1 VTAFRIGA
9 HLGSGGFGSVERA
22 DRLDEAGNV
31 IEEGLAQKRLL
42 PEHEEDEE
50 ALGRFRREVRM
61 LAAMDHPHVLPV
73 LGRNLSD
80 SPPWFI
86 MPEAESSLQGELAA
100 GKNGDEDWL
109 INTFA
114 AVLDGMTYAHNQG
127 NIHRDLKPA
136 NVLFVQGVPMI
147 SDFGL
152 GKRLGTNTE
161 GLTQTHMAMGT
172 APYMAPEQFR
182 DAARVGPPADVY
194 ALGKLLVEMIT
205 GVVPAVGR
213 PRTDVLPERF
223 RSFIEK
229 CTEEGPADRYANA
242 ADAAAAFRLLISD
255 ASQDADE
262 GSLEALLQR
271 WEGLSIAD
279 DAEVVEEIMALLV
292 SHRSQEEL
300 LWDVFPRLPQQLV
313 EQMMQDHE
321 PEFDLVLRA
330 YNGHIQ
336 GGLPFAYS
344 DVVANFYRRL
354 FQKASIDQKRVLLK
368 RLIELGPAHNRWHV
382 GEVVADILQR
392 VEGPEAIAAAELL
405 RADPVNAK
413 WFDPYVRNL
422 QLAAPVAKAFGS
434 LDPRPSDESGL

>member
-1 VTAFRIGA
+1 
-9 HLGSGGFGSVERA
+9 
-22 DRLDEAGNV
+22 
-31 IEEGLAQKRLL
+31 
-42 PEHEEDEE
+42 
-50 ALGRFRREVRM
+50 
-61 LAAMDHPHVLPV
+61 
-73 LGRNLSD
+73 
-80 SPPWFI
+80 
-86 MPEAESSLQGELAA
+86 
-100 GKNGDEDWL
+100 
-109 INTFA
+109 
-114 AVLDGMTYAHNQG
+114 
-127 NIHRDLKPA
+127 
-136 NVLFVQGVPMI
+136 MI